1 MAMKVVKEAIK
12 SEKPSMG
19 VPDTK
24 AFLVDTLTSANPEK
38 KQLRADFSGWKS
50 PSRFPIPIR
59 TMK

>member
-38 KQLRADFSGWKS
+38 NNYERI
-50 PSRFPIPIR
+50 FPDGKVQAAFLYLYVR
-59 TMK
+59 